1 MREDKEHMA
10 LGEGFNFDFKTDFDL
25 NFNIGLSNAVDTRY
39 MKARKAKPIPTERIK
54 YSNAKKLA
62 EKIKIEDN
70 VRWDV
75 IVPGNFIFGDLIE
88 AIIMENDAKITE
100 MTVST
105 LSLDQNNV
113 DSFKNLFVWN
123 RLDKLNLIVSDWYY
137 AHERKGL
144 IPYIIDELD
153 IDNKFQL
160 AIAGIHSKIVLME
173 TLGGKKIVMSG
184 SANLRSSDNIEQFT
198 IEENK
203 ELYDFHK
210 EWNKTIIENFCIIN
224 KKHKRL
230 ENHRGK
236 ALWEILNRKQN

>member
-1 MREDKEHMA
+1 MREDNENTKEA
-10 LGEGFNFDFKTDFDL
+10 GGFNFDFKADFD
-25 NFNIGLSNAVDTRY
+25 FSFDIGLSNAVDTRY
-39 MKARKAKPIPTERIK
+39 MKARKAKPIPNERIK

-62 EKIKIEDN
+62 KKIKIEDD
-70 VRWDV
+70 VSWDI
-75 IVPGNFIFGDLIE
+75 IVPGNFVFGDLIE
-88 AIIMENDAKITE
+88 AIIMENNAKVTE

-113 DSFKNLFVWN
+113 DSFKNLFVWG

-137 AHERKGL
+137 SHERKAL

-160 AIAGIHSKIVLME
+160 AIAGIHTKIVLME

-210 EWNKTIIENFCIIN
+210 EWHDTIINNFSIID
-224 KKHKRL
+224 KSKERL
-230 ENHRGK
+230 QHHRGM
-236 ALWEILNRKQN
+236 ALWKILNRK